1 MRKTLLLLLAML
13 IAMPAFA
20 GLHKKHYRHLHEN
33 HAKAQYKQSHTKRES
48 FKSEHPK
55 AEHAKNSHVQFKKAR
70 KHPKKSSKHR
80 VAHPPKPQ
88 SAQPVSQQAGNLP
101 AEASRCKFGP

>member
-1 MRKTLLLLLAML
+1 MGKTLLLLLAML
-13 IAMPAFA
+13 IATPAFA

-33 HAKAQYKQSHTKRES
+33 HPKAQFKQSHTKRES

-55 AEHAKNSHVQFKKAR
+55 AERPKNTHVHFKKAR

-80 VAHPPKPQ
+80 SAHPPKRQ
-88 SAQPVSQQAGNLP
+88 SAQQVSQ
-101 AEASRCKFGP
+101 